1 MAVPAGAF
9 SGVADPRQSKKGW
22 TFVESIIDPA
32 MSTLSDR
39 AFQAAFLAFLVAL
52 VLSLF
57 YYVKAQAI
65 VAAGRR
71 TPAADWELV
80 AAGTASHDAQDRD
93 LPVAG
98 GPGSAHAASE
108 SGKKTLAQQ
117 QESARK
123 WGGATQSVIWLGII
137 FQVAATVTR
146 GLAVGRFPL
155 GNMYEYM
162 LMITAVTMIVAA
174 VVVQIKGSKIVWPW
188 ILTPLLVL
196 MFFAGT
202 KLYAEAAPVV
212 PALQSYWL
220 PIHVTSVSVG
230 ASIGMVSGI
239 FSVLYLLRVRQP
251 VGREHGLL
259 APVIRPLPSAQRLD
273 RIAYRLAVF
282 TLPLLGIGIILGAIW
297 AEAAWGRFW
306 GWDPKETFSFITWIL
321 YAAYL
326 HARATA
332 GWKVGAAWINVVA
345 LCTMVFNLF
354 FINLVVSGLHSY
366 AGLN

>member
-1 MAVPAGAF
+1 
-9 SGVADPRQSKKGW
+9 
-22 TFVESIIDPA
+22 